1 MTVAV
6 EYKARRGFK
15 WRGVSYERG
24 DSISRDTFLADK
36 QVGESRLGSMQRTGY
51 IEPVNRPISGM
62 TKSDLVAYGRE
73 VGADVNPNMNKT
85 DLTAAIEG
93 VF

>member
-1 MTVAV
+1 MTVVA

-15 WRGVSYERG
+15 WLGVSYERG
-24 DSISRDTFLADK
+24 DTLSRDTFLKDT

-51 IEPVNRPISGM
+51 IEPVNRPISKM
-62 TKSDLVAYGRE
+62 TKADLLSYGRE

-85 DLTAAIEG
+85 DLVSAIEG
-93 VF
+93 VL